1 MALMMIEFHS
11 NVLELNTNLYVIKPN
26 ILQDNEEL
34 KVLYLLHGYQG
45 NYANW
50 VKYTNLL
57 RYVDG
62 TNLLVVMPSGY
73 NSFYVNH
80 EIFGDYSKY
89 VAEEIYELINKTFN
103 IKQTREN
110 TFVAGLSM
118 GGYGALKTALSYP
131 EKYSKAVGFSS
142 VIKLENMIDRVKDSL
157 RPKTELFLNKDT
169 AKKNSLYTLSKKA
182 LNKVELYFTC
192 GTEDFLFNEN
202 EDFHK
207 HLNEIKYNHTY
218 LTGPGAHS
226 WDYWDQEIKKA
237 LKWIL
242 K

>member
-50 VKYTNLL
+50 VKYTNLI

-142 VIKLENMIDRVKDSL
+142 VIKLENMI
-157 RPKTELFLNKDT
+157 F
-169 AKKNSLYTLSKKA
+169 
-182 LNKVELYFTC
+182 
-192 GTEDFLFNEN
+192 
-202 EDFHK
+202 
-207 HLNEIKYNHTY
+207 
-218 LTGPGAHS
+218 
-226 WDYWDQEIKKA
+226 
-237 LKWIL
+237 
-242 K
+242 